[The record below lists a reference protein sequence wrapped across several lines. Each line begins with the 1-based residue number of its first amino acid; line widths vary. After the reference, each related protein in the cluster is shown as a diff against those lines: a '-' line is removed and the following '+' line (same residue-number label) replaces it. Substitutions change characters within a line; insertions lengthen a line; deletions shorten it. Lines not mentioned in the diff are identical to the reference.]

1 MISTPLTHENQ
12 PDDALSASMPA
23 VRMQD
28 KPLVS
33 VVIPTYNRANLLAEA
48 IETVL
53 QQTHRHFE
61 IIVVDDESTDNTAE
75 VANRYPVQYIFQ
87 KNQGVSAARNTG
99 IRASKGEFIA
109 LLDSDDRFFPGA
121 LASGLRVL
129 QQHPECMLATGDFSF
144 MSEDGKWMRPSRKPF
159 VKGDYYT
166 NLLRSNFIEMTAT
179 CLFRREV
186 FDRVGLFNPSL
197 GGGEDYDL
205 YLRIVR
211 EFPII
216 CHPTVVAEYR
226 SHQVS
231 LSKRGDLM
239 LRDTMRVVEAQTPYI
254 KGDRVRLAAQKE
266 GRRFWR
272 KLYGRHVAAQLA
284 LDSGASREE
293 FRQRLKLLMREYPE
307 GLLIVLL
314 RRLAPKRTNAWFK
327 NRELRKAGWI
337 PRGDVQFGDLRR
349 LLPIGKLF
357 NLDRGTPIHNYYCEQ
372 FLSSV
377 ARDVRGR
384 ILHVGEPR
392 EHGRAGTSVS
402 SFLKKTTTDHLETL
416 SLDDVRNREL
426 AAAQF
431 DCIIVSDSLE
441 YAPSLDVPLSMLKR
455 LLKPGGVLLA
465 ILPGLQSGHRQTGI
479 SNLHWHFTTHS
490 ARNLFERFFAGE
502 YIHSRGFGNVLTTIA
517 ALHGLTAQE
526 LTPAELENHDPAYEV
541 SIFVRVVNH

>member
-1 MISTPLTHENQ
+1 MH
-12 PDDALSASMPA
+12 
-23 VRMQD
+23 D

-33 VVIPTYNRANLLAEA
+33 VVIPTYNRAGLLAEA

-53 QQTHRHFE
+53 QQTHQHFE

-75 VANRYPVQYIFQ
+75 VANRYHVRYIFQ

-99 IRASKGEFIA
+99 ILASKGEFIA

-144 MSEDGKWMRPSRKPF
+144 MSQDGKWMRPSRKPF
-159 VKGDYYT
+159 IKGDYYT

-186 FDRVGLFNPSL
+186 FDRIGLFDPSL

-254 KGDRVRLAAQKE
+254 KGDRVRQAAQKE

-272 KLYGRHVAAQLA
+272 RLYGRHLAAQLA
-284 LDSGASREE
+284 QEGGASREE
-293 FRQRLKLLMREYPE
+293 YFQRLKLLMREYPE
-307 GLLIVLL
+307 GLLVVLL
-314 RRLAPKRTNAWFK
+314 RRLAPKRTNSWFK
-327 NRELRKAGWI
+327 DRELRKAGWI
-337 PRGDVQFGDLRR
+337 PRGEVQFGDLRR

-357 NLDRGTPIHNYYCEQ
+357 NLDRGTPIHNFYCEQ

-377 ARDVRGR
+377 ASDVRGR
-384 ILHVGEPR
+384 ILHVGEPH

-402 SFLKKTTTDHLETL
+402 SFLKRITADHLETL
-416 SLDDVRNREL
+416 SLDDVRDREL

-431 DCIIVSDSLE
+431 DCVIVSDCLE
-441 YAPSLDVPLSMLKR
+441 YAPDLDVPLALLKR

-465 ILPGLQSGHRQTGI
+465 ILPGLQSGHRQAGI

-490 ARNLFERFFAGE
+490 ARNLFERFFAPDGI
-502 YIHSRGFGNVLTTIA
+502 YTRGFGNVLTTIA

-541 SIFVRVVNH
+541 SIFVRVIDR